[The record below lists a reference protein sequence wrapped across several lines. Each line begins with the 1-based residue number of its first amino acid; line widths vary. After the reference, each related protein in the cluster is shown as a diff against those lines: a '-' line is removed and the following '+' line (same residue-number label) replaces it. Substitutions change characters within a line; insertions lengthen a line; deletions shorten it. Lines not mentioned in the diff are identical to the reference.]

1 LILFLYISF
10 SLREFYE
17 DDIVETMKKTRLL
30 IEYDGSAY
38 HGWQVQDD
46 ALTIQ
51 GILEDRVQ
59 RLTQAP
65 TKVLGASR
73 TDAGVHAIGQVACFS
88 AEISHDAEV
97 IHRALN
103 ATLPSDIRILDVS
116 DADVSFNPRND
127 ALKKS
132 YLYIIANER
141 KSSVFLQR
149 YAALVRQKLKT
160 QPMRQASQDLLGEH
174 DFASFMGAG
183 SGIKDPVRTVH
194 SLTIEQLEELEF
206 MTVALRGNFIR
217 IRIEANGFLRHMVRN
232 IVGTL
237 IRIGRGMISP
247 DGMKFILESKDRTL
261 AGETAPANGL
271 FLERIVY

>member
-1 LILFLYISF
+1 
-10 SLREFYE
+10 
-17 DDIVETMKKTRLL
+17 MKKFRLL

-46 ALTIQ
+46 VTTVQ

-59 RLTQAP
+59 RLTRAA

-73 TDAGVHAIGQVACFS
+73 TDTGVHAFGQVACFT
-88 AEISHDAEV
+88 AEIRHDTGV

-103 ATLPSDIRILDVS
+103 ATLPSDIRVLSVS
-116 DADVSFNPRND
+116 DADISFNPRNN
-127 ALKKS
+127 AIRKS

-149 YAALVRQKLKT
+149 YTTLVRQKLDI
-160 QPMRQASQDLLGEH
+160 QSMRQASELLLGEH
-174 DFASFMGAG
+174 DFASFMGTG
-183 SGIKDPVRTVH
+183 SGIKNTVRTVY

-206 MTVALRGNFIR
+206 MTMSLRGNFIR

-237 IRIGRGMISP
+237 IRIGRGMMSP
-247 DGMKFILESKDRTL
+247 EAMKDILESKDRQL

-271 FLERIVY
+271 FLERIVYESEG